1 MGLPLILEL
10 EKQGYIVVTSVSS
23 PEAVSNIESKG
34 HGYIRA
40 LILDPNEV
48 CSPRLPSKR
57 LTYFVSAGHSP
68 YFSSIFGIYTVP
80 TVSYHRCR

>member
-1 MGLPLILEL
+1 MEF

-23 PEAVSNIESKG
+23 TDAVSDIESRG

-48 CSPRLPSKR
+48 RLSIPSEE
-57 LTYFVSAGHSP
+57 
-68 YFSSIFGIYTVP
+68 TV
-80 TVSYHRCR
+80 